1 MGFDRGLCESIMEVY
16 TSDLTY
22 NTQLV
27 VNDGKTEIDV
37 SGATGDNAVTP
48 IEASDQPNK
57 FPRGTCYRFPLKY
70 IGHESWRDL
79 TASLSKSLPN
89 CKLVAQLVG
98 QKGKKSDHLSY
109 QLRCSCYYLTEKS
122 EFPERCFTQARTR
135 VVRNKRTNSK
145 NAKTVVDRMQH
156 SKLKGRNVQK
166 YSSEKEEKD
175 KPGQSTLKNR
185 TTSER
190 PSLADNRCHMK
201 INMLLSASDNH
212 FYLKTNSILKHRFHH
227 PLSSETLTLNKRNI
241 TETEEDWIQEMYAK
255 GLSDGTIA
263 SIMTGV
269 FNKKGQSGEFT
280 NPLSAIV

>member
-1 MGFDRGLCESIMEVY
+1 MGIDRGLCESIMEVY

-98 QKGKKSDHLSY
+98 QKGKN
-109 QLRCSCYYLTEKS
+109 RIIC
-122 EFPERCFTQARTR
+122 P
-135 VVRNKRTNSK
+135 TNFD
-145 NAKTVVDRMQH
+145 AV
-156 SKLKGRNVQK
+156 
-166 YSSEKEEKD
+166 
-175 KPGQSTLKNR
+175 
-185 TTSER
+185 
-190 PSLADNRCHMK
+190 
-201 INMLLSASDNH
+201 
-212 FYLKTNSILKHRFHH
+212 
-227 PLSSETLTLNKRNI
+227 
-241 TETEEDWIQEMYAK
+241 
-255 GLSDGTIA
+255 
-263 SIMTGV
+263 
-269 FNKKGQSGEFT
+269 
-280 NPLSAIV
+280 AII